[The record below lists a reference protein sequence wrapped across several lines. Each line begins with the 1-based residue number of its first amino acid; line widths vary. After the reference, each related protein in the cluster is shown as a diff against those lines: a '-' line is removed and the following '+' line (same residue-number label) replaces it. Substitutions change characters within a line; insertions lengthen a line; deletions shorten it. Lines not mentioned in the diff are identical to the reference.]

1 VRLLAV
7 TFAAIGGLLPVAA
20 PATALERPP
29 AVADAAAAI
38 VVDGRDGD
46 VMFERRADERRQV
59 ASTTK
64 LMTALLALERADPS
78 DVFTA
83 PPYAPLPAESRIDL
97 RRGER
102 MTVADLLEALLLE
115 SANDAAVT
123 IAEGVSGDRARF
135 VAEMNERAAELGLD
149 ETSYGNP
156 IGLDDPR
163 GYSTA
168 RDLAALSIEL
178 MQHRR
183 FARIVDMP
191 VARLESGAQPRLVYN
206 RNRLVRTHPFVTG
219 IKTGHTIQAGYVLV
233 GAAAGAPGGRVISV
247 VLGEPSETS
256 RDADTLKLLRWG
268 LRRFRRVRT
277 LDPSRPLARVGIAH
291 RDTHAVLL
299 PRRAVTVT
307 VREGERIER
316 RVRAPEELE
325 GPLPAGARVGTVSVV
340 VDGRTVRRT
349 GLVTAA
355 DVPGAGPLRVVVS
368 ALGLPLTLL
377 IGVGILLA
385 AGLAAL
391 RFRVRLRL
399 VR

>member
-1 VRLLAV
+1 VRLLVV
-7 TFAAIGGLLPVAA
+7 TFAALAGLLPVAA
-20 PATALERPP
+20 PVAAAERPP
-29 AVADAAAAI
+29 AVPGAAAAI

-46 VMFERRADERRQV
+46 VMFEREADERRQV

-64 LMTALLALERADPS
+64 LMTALLALERAEPS
-78 DVFTA
+78 DVLTA
-83 PPYAPLPAESRIDL
+83 APYDPLPAESRIDL

-115 SANDAAVT
+115 SANDAAET
-123 IAEGVSGDRARF
+123 IADGVSGDRARF

-149 ETSYGNP
+149 DTSYGNP

-168 RDLAALSIEL
+168 RDLAAISVEL
-178 MQHRR
+178 MRHER
-183 FARIVDMP
+183 FARVVDMP
-191 VARLESGAQPRLVYN
+191 VARLESGAQPRVVDN
-206 RNRLVRTHPFVTG
+206 RNRLVRTYPFVTG

-233 GAAAGAPGGRVISV
+233 GSAAGGTGGRVISV
-247 VLGEPSETS
+247 VLGEPSEAS
-256 RDADTLKLLRWG
+256 RDADTLALLRWG
-268 LRRFRRVRT
+268 VGRFRRVRA

-291 RDTHAVLL
+291 RDASAVLL

-307 VREGERIER
+307 VRRGQRVER
-316 RVRAPEELE
+316 RVRAPEELD
-325 GPLPAGARVGTVSVV
+325 GPLPAGKRVGTVSVV
-340 VDGRTVRRT
+340 VDGRTVRRV

-355 DVPGAGPLRVVVS
+355 DVPGAGPLRVAFS

-377 IGVGILLA
+377 LCVGILLA

-391 RFRVRLRL
+391 RLRLRLRL

>member
-7 TFAAIGGLLPVAA
+7 TFAAVGGLLPVAA
-20 PATALERPP
+20 QATAAERPP

-46 VMFERRADERRQV
+46 VMLEREADQRRQV

-83 PPYAPLPAESRIDL
+83 PPYDPLPAESRIDL
-97 RRGER
+97 RQGER

-135 VAEMNERAAELGLD
+135 VAEMNDRAAALGLD
-149 ETSYGNP
+149 DTSYGNP
-156 IGLDDPR
+156 IGLDDPM

-178 MQHRR
+178 MRHRR

-191 VARLESGAQPRLVYN
+191 VARLGSGAQPRLVDN

-233 GAAAGAPGGRVISV
+233 GAATGATGGRVISV
-247 VLGEPSETS
+247 VLGEPSEAS
-256 RDADTLKLLRWG
+256 RDADTLALLRWG
-268 LRRFRRVRT
+268 VRRFRRVRA
-277 LDPSRPLARVGIAH
+277 LDPSRALARVGIAH
-291 RDTHAVLL
+291 RDTRAVLL

-307 VREGERIER
+307 VRAGQRIER
-316 RVRAPEELE
+316 RVRAPEELD

-340 VDGRTVRRT
+340 VDGRTVRRV

-355 DVPGAGPLRVVVS
+355 DVPGAGTLRVVLS
-368 ALGLPLTLL
+368 ALGFPLTLL
-377 IGVGILLA
+377 VCVGILLA

-391 RFRVRLRL
+391 RLRVRLRL